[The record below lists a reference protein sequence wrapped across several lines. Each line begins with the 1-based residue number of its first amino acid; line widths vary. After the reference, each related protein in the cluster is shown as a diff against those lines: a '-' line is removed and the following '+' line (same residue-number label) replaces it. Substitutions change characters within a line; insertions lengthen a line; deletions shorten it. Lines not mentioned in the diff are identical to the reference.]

1 MDYDGEPRPGV
12 PLFATLL
19 GAYPSAP
26 GAGAGARH
34 AATRDVVA
42 ELEGAGLEPLS
53 DGRGAARATSTDDVG
68 RIVARWRLAASAT
81 NGAVK
86 QALVGPYTLAR
97 RARGRA
103 TRDAAALAA
112 PIRETVAVLAAAGCP
127 LIEIEEPAAV
137 LIGGDERERDHFA
150 AGLLAATDSLGDAVH
165 LSLVLTGGNVDSLGP
180 ATLFD
185 LPFSSYAF
193 DLIAGPDNWRLIAQA
208 PGDRGIIV
216 GALDPSPL
224 AGDRPEV
231 LVWAAQYAAST
242 GGRGLVRVGLAN
254 ASGLDGLTRE
264 RARAKVR
271 ALGDAARIAASS
283 SPDEIAAALDPR
295 AIDIRSAAAGRYI
308 PAAGKRRRPG

>member
-1 MDYDGEPRPGV
+1 V
-12 PLFATLL
+12 FATLL
-19 GAYPSAP
+19 GAYP
-26 GAGAGARH
+26 
-34 AATRDVVA
+34 AASDMSSLEAAIREVIA
-42 ELEGAGLEPLS
+42 ELTAAGLEPLS
-53 DGRGAARATSTDDVG
+53 DGQGAREARASDDALA
-68 RIVARWRLAASAT
+68 IVDAWRLAAST
-81 NGAVK
+81 TDRAVK

-97 RARGRA
+97 RAVGAKAADRA
-103 TRDAAALAA
+103 SPAAPADVAG
-112 PIRETVAVLAAAGCP
+112 PIRETITALAAAGCP
-127 LIEIEEPAAV
+127 MIEIEEPAAV
-137 LIGGDERERDHFA
+137 EIRGDEHERERFVEGLRA
-150 AGLLAATDSLGDAVH
+150 ATAGLGEAIH
-165 LSLVLTGGNVDSLGP
+165 LSLVLTGGNVDSLGA

-208 PGDRGIIV
+208 PGDRGIVV

-224 AGDRPEV
+224 GSERPEV

-271 ALGDAARIAASS
+271 ALGEAARIAATT
-283 SPDEIAAALDPR
+283 SPAELAAVLDPR

-308 PAAGKRRRPG
+308 PAAGKRVRPG